1 MNKPMSLEFL
11 QEVYCNDELP
21 LPTRMRAA
29 IAALPFEVPKLAA
42 TALVTENDIATLLER
57 RIKRY
62 EEMKLIENGN
72 QPPPQQIEQPT
83 IEHQPQMIETSRPLS
98 RTSDRRFRRM

>member
-29 IAALPFEVPKLAA
+29 IAALPFEVPKLAV

-62 EEMKLIENGN
+62 EEMNNGKLID
-72 QPPPQQIEQPT
+72 QKPQTHPQIEQSKVLP
-83 IEHQPQMIETSRPLS
+83 
-98 RTSDRRFRRM
+98 RTNDRRLRRM

>member
-29 IAALPFEVPKLAA
+29 IAALPFEVPKLAV
-42 TALVTENDIATLLER
+42 TAMVTESDIATLLDR

-72 QPPPQQIEQPT
+72 PPQQ
-83 IEHQPQMIETSRPLS
+83 PQIKQTTPPMIEPSRPLS
-98 RTSDRRFRRM
+98 RTVDRRFRRM